1 MKKIII
7 PILTI
12 LIILTIVI
20 VVVTHSNNTNQKE
33 ENIKNIK
40 ATTETFTL
48 TDNGTEIE
56 VKLTNKNEDSVKIKN
71 VEATLYNT
79 ENKKITTLNYKKEIT
94 IKKDKIIK
102 ITSKEKY
109 PETANIKYKIS
120 N

>member
-7 PILTI
+7 PITVFS
-12 LIILTIVI
+12 IILTIII
-20 VVVTHSNNTNQKE
+20 VVIINTDNKE
-33 ENIKNIK
+33 KESNIKNIK

-56 VKLTNKNEDSVKIKN
+56 VKLENKNEDSVEIKD

-79 ENKKITTLNYKKEIT
+79 ENKKITTLNYNKEVT

-109 PETANIKYKIS
+109 PETANIKYKI
-120 N
+120 NN

>member
-1 MKKIII
+1 MRKILI
-7 PILTI
+7 PILII
-12 LIILTIVI
+12 LIILTIII
-20 VVVTHSNNTNQKE
+20 VVLTNSNETKQKE
-33 ENIKNIK
+33 ENLKNIK

-79 ENKKITTLNYKKEIT
+79 ENKKITTLKYNKEIT

>member
-1 MKKIII
+1 MRKVLI

-12 LIILTIVI
+12 LIILTVII
-20 VVVTHSNNTNQKE
+20 VVVTHSNNTKQKE
-33 ENIKNIK
+33 ENLKNIK

-56 VKLTNKNEDSVKIKN
+56 VKLTNKNEDSVKIKG

-79 ENKKITTLNYKKEIT
+79 ENKKITTLNYNKEIT

-109 PETANIKYKIS
+109 PETANIKYELTY
-120 N
+120 